1 MNYSRYYLSGKEW
14 ARIIVEYLVIDIAFS
29 YLFYDSLPAFVVG
42 LMGMFPYILYRKKG
56 LSIKRKDVLR
66 EQFLELIGVVSGKM
80 RGGMSCENA
89 MVDSIS
95 DMEGMYGRGSLICK
109 ELKLIEMRLN
119 HQESLSVILK
129 DLGKRSGVE
138 DIYEFAEVFS
148 IARAGSGKMR
158 AVIEDT
164 SVMMREKNETESE
177 IYVLISGKRLEQ
189 RIMCIIPLVIMI
201 YLKLQAGD
209 FINVLYHNAL
219 GITVMS
225 ACLIVYII
233 SYLMAEKVVNIEV

>member
-42 LMGMFPYILYRKKG
+42 LMGIFPYILYRKKG
-56 LSIKRKDVLR
+56 LSTKRKDVLR

>member
-14 ARIIVEYLVIDIAFS
+14 ARIVVEYLVIDIAFS

-42 LMGMFPYILYRKKG
+42 ITGIFPYILYRKNG

>member
-1 MNYSRYYLSGKEW
+1 MNYSRYYLSKSEW
-14 ARIIVEYLVIDIAFS
+14 MRVIFEFLAIDMAFS
-29 YLFYDSLPAFVVG
+29 YLFYDSYVAFFVG
-42 LMGMFPYILYRKKG
+42 LLGAVPYIMYRKKG
-56 LSIKRKDVLR
+56 LSMRRRDMLK

-89 MVDSIS
+89 MVDSLV
-95 DMEGMYGRGSLICK
+95 DMENMFGKGALICK
-109 ELKLIEMRLN
+109 ELKIIEMRLN
-119 HQESLSVILK
+119 HQESLSTVLG
-129 DLGKRSGVE
+129 DLGRRSGVE

-148 IARAGSGKMR
+148 IARAGSGRMR

-189 RIMCIIPLVIMI
+189 KIMCVIPLVILI

-209 FINVLYHNAL
+209 FIDVLYHNVL
-219 GITVMS
+219 GISIMS
-225 ACLIVYII
+225 ACLIIYII
-233 SYLMAEKVVNIEV
+233 SYLLAERVVNIEV

>member
-42 LMGMFPYILYRKKG
+42 LMGIFPYILYRKKG

-209 FINVLYHNAL
+209 FINVLYHNVL

>member
-14 ARIIVEYLVIDIAFS
+14 ARIIVEYIVIDIAFS